1 MSYPTFSKTGMTTLV
16 FSRGNVYPD
25 RHPTAPRQLVA
36 RSEAGQTR
44 VTTLS
49 DPDETF
55 PLLFEGLPLT
65 DYQALRAW
73 LNDPRINWQAETFT
87 YTDTAGVATT
97 VRYADTV
104 FDVAQVA
111 FERFSGAITLRVEPF

>member
-1 MSYPTFSKTGMTTLV
+1 V
-16 FSRGNVYPD
+16 
-25 RHPTAPRQLVA
+25 PRQLVA

-55 PLLFEGLPLT
+55 PLLFDGLPLA

-73 LNDPRINWQAETFT
+73 LSDPRINWQAETFT

-104 FDVAQVA
+104 FDFAQVS
-111 FERFSGAITLRVEPF
+111 FERFSGALTLRVEPF